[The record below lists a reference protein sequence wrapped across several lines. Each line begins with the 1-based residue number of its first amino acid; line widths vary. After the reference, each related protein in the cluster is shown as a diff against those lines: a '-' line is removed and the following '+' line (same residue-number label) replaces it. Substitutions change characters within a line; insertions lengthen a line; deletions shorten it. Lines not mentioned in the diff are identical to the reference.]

1 MTNVEPKTL
10 KLEKEFIRCP
20 EHFNTLDCDLK
31 IFQDCRLWS
40 RLTWRL
46 PAPAA
51 AAVSA
56 AFAFSAFAL
65 PMIPPMNPPAPSAG
79 ASPFSAPW
87 GWGGG
92 VRAAWNILE
101 SAKLEILVN
110 SEAKSTRE
118 QCLGFLLPRSFLF
131 LSCNGRKGG
140 KGQKIKLSGHVG
152 TQASLCWLVGD
163 KIWSFLTFLA
173 INWGFLKINLFHW
186 WPGWSVNSMHL

>member
-65 PMIPPMNPPAPSAG
+65 PIIPPMKPPAPSAG
-79 ASPFSAPW
+79 ASPFSPPW
-87 GWGGG
+87 G
-92 VRAAWNILE
+92 LE
-101 SAKLEILVN
+101 VQMLEVLEISWNLQNRRSWWIMKQNQRESSVWAFCCQGLSSSYLVM
-110 SEAKSTRE
+110 EERAEKVK
-118 QCLGFLLPRSFLF
+118 RS
-131 LSCNGRKGG
+131 NYP
-140 KGQKIKLSGHVG
+140 VM
-152 TQASLCWLVGD
+152 
-163 KIWSFLTFLA
+163 LA
-173 INWGFLKINLFHW
+173 HKHHFAD
-186 WPGWSVNSMHL
+186 WSVIKFGHF